1 MDETTNVDLAI
12 SALKRSG
19 RWLRGAAGALEDE
32 RWDDVV
38 YSSQMTVEQASRAV
52 LIALGIEYPRVHD
65 VSAAF
70 KQISKI
76 RDVPRWFSS
85 MLDELVENISELA
98 ELRGLAGYGYEKG
111 LDAEYFK
118 EYAPEAYEKA
128 KRHYEAC
135 TRLLSE
141 LYHMDFGGDTRL
153 EWRS

>member
-1 MDETTNVDLAI
+1 MDETTNVDLAS

-19 RWLRGAAGALEDE
+19 RWLKGAARALEDG

-38 YSSQMTVEQASRAV
+38 YSSQMTVEQASKAV
-52 LIALGIEYPRVHD
+52 LIALGIEYPRAHD

-85 MLDELVENISELA
+85 ILQELAGNISELA

-118 EYAPEAYEKA
+118 EYAPKAYEKA
-128 KRHYEAC
+128 KKHYESCA
-135 TRLLSE
+135 RLLSE
-141 LYHMDFGGDTRL
+141 LHHINVEET
-153 EWRS
+153 